1 MDEVERDD
9 PSITDEEISA
19 YMMRQLRSGRVKPGV
34 LVVLTEKSFPGA
46 ARERIIRCYNALDSK
61 YLKG

>member
-1 MDEVERDD
+1 MEENHEQ
-9 PSITDEEISA
+9 PAISDEEISA

-34 LVVLTEKSFPGA
+34 LVVLTEKNFPDVE
-46 ARERIIRCYNALDSK
+46 RERIIRCFNALDSS